1 MVMEAGHVF
10 LARLGKRRLRPGGRT
25 ATDWLMQ
32 SGKLSSRTEVLEVAC
47 NMGTTTAELVKKYGC
62 HVTALDL
69 DAQALAK
76 ARKNLAASCS
86 AGRVSFVEGDATAL
100 PFPDG
105 SFDVVINEAMLTML
119 NPESRAKAV
128 AEYFRVLKRGGV
140 LLTQDVMLTEES
152 PELVQGLSR
161 AINVRV
167 YPLTEA
173 GWRSV
178 FEERGFTNLQ
188 VRHGPV
194 TLMTLG
200 GMIYDEGL
208 WGALRVF
215 LNGWRKQDRG
225 FFRRMSGFFRTHR
238 KQMDYIAVVSVRP

>member
-1 MVMEAGHVF
+1 MAMEAGHVF
-10 LARLGKRRLRPGGRT
+10 LARLGKRRLRPGGRA

-32 SGKLSSRTEVLEVAC
+32 SGKLGSRTEVLEVAC

-62 HVTALDL
+62 RVTALDL
-69 DAQALAK
+69 DTKALEK
-76 ARKNLAASCS
+76 ARKNLAASCA
-86 AGRVSFVEGDATAL
+86 AGRVTFVEGDATAL
-100 PFPDG
+100 PFPDN

-119 NPESRAKAV
+119 DPDSRAKAV

-161 AINVRV
+161 VINVRV

-178 FEERGFTNLQ
+178 FEECGFTDLQ
-188 VRHGPV
+188 VRHGPI
-194 TLMTLG
+194 TLMTFG

-225 FFRRMSGFFRTHR
+225 FFRRMFGFFRTHR

>member
-1 MVMEAGHVF
+1 
-10 LARLGKRRLRPGGRT
+10 
-25 ATDWLMQ
+25 
-32 SGKLSSRTEVLEVAC
+32 
-47 NMGTTTAELVKKYGC
+47 MGTTTAELVKKYGC

-128 AEYFRVLKRGGV
+128 AEHFRVLKRGGV

-173 GWRSV
+173 EWRRV
-178 FEERGFTNLQ
+178 FEEHGFSGLE
-188 VRHGPV
+188 VRKGPI
-194 TLMTLG
+194 TLMSFK

-208 WGALRVF
+208 WGALRIF
-215 LNGWRKQDRG
+215 LNGRKKENRE
-225 FFRRMSGFFRTHR
+225 FFGRMSGFFNAHR
-238 KQMDYIAVVSVRP
+238 RQLNYIAVVGTKA